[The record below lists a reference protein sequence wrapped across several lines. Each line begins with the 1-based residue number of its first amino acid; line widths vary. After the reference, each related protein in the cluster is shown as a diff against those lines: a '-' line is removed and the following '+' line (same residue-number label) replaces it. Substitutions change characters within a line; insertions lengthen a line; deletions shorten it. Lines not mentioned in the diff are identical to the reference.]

1 MKKQL
6 AKISLQRLFRHG
18 SRSFSLHIVCS
29 SEVPAANHHRGDS
42 FGGQC
47 RYEPSPN
54 ILAIQV
60 RKLRNVKTIMMPQRS
75 PDGLKTLHFSP
86 ILPITSRLLI
96 TYRAGVFHNVTLH
109 EKKC

>member
-54 ILAIQV
+54 ILMTYPD
-60 RKLRNVKTIMMPQRS
+60 KTSQKVE
-75 PDGLKTLHFSP
+75 L
-86 ILPITSRLLI
+86 TSQ
-96 TYRAGVFHNVTLH
+96 TG
-109 EKKC
+109 